1 MLKVGRNKH
10 WPAWN
15 CKMVA
20 EVVKKAS
27 KEGDCGMVV
36 LDTLSSGNHI
46 NSMFKTVYKMFT
58 YRRTCFHFLT

>member
-1 MLKVGRNKH
+1 
-10 WPAWN
+10 
-15 CKMVA
+15 MVA